1 MNYKRKREIKTEPE
15 DHVSDNI
22 KAIPK
27 DFVFGGK
34 RGAVWGRKPFYECKL
49 CQAELSSEQTVVDHL
64 NGRRHNKRLGKRERD
79 IKYGVISPSDP
90 LPQLIVRVPVFQF
103 GGVKIP
109 AGPASWAS
117 ERGYQLAPSPA
128 RKRRRCG

>member
-27 DFVFGGK
+27 DFVFGGN
-34 RGAVWGRKPFYECKL
+34 RGAVWGRKPFYECSL

-64 NGRRHNKRLGKRERD
+64 FLPSAWPSSD
-79 IKYGVISPSDP
+79 IMMECYEEI
-90 LPQLIVRVPVFQF
+90 
-103 GGVKIP
+103 
-109 AGPASWAS
+109 
-117 ERGYQLAPSPA
+117 
-128 RKRRRCG
+128 